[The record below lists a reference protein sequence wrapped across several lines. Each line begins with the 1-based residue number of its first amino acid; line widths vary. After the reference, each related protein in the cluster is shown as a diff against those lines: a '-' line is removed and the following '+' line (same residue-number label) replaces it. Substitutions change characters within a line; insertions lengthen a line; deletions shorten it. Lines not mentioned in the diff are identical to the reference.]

1 MFKKIFKTNGPNQAL
16 AKTMTLMTSDVV
28 GSVKLTCQS
37 FFCADQTFDAGTH
50 VLVGL
55 WKISVSQKSVA
66 FQKLGIEAVQYFTPC
81 TILLSSVS
89 CINFIS
95 IFLLL
100 CMNFVTG
107 MTI

>member
-1 MFKKIFKTNGPNQAL
+1 MFNKIFKTNGPNQAL

-55 WKISVSQKSVA
+55 WKILFHRRVWPSKSWEL
-66 FQKLGIEAVQYFTPC
+66 KLY
-81 TILLSSVS
+81 
-89 CINFIS
+89 NIS
-95 IFLLL
+95 LPVLFCFLL
-100 CMNFVTG
+100 
-107 MTI
+107 